1 MCSWLKTHTVKW
13 LLISLFVI
21 PALACGFSQA
31 ISPTPTER
39 IIRVTQIIVPTII
52 QITRIVRPP
61 PIVQTVIVEVV
72 GPPREV
78 TRLVEPPVVVVQ
90 TVFVDAPPFIEVTRI
105 VPVTRIVTARPAVI
119 TVIVNPT
126 PPEIA
131 FPAPAP
137 TEAPMPTFLTPA
149 PLAPAPT
156 LAPAQ
161 SEMALPAWY
170 DFEGDFLASGV
181 VKDRFLNGNDAQVVG
196 SVGVS
201 RGISGNQAIA
211 FDGNG
216 YILARGNPVAGRKNV
231 TFSLWFKTD
240 HPEYNYKLASAAWW
254 NGGPGSGWIIATHI
268 PEFWSNDTQGLYL
281 PDLTNNDNQFPAG
294 EWVHE
299 AVTYDGRRIKE
310 YTNGQLVND
319 WATTE
324 ASIGNGQAMA
334 IGAWPAFQ
342 GYNFQGSIDEVKIF
356 DQALSQPEI
365 QSIYYQR

>member
-13 LLISLFVI
+13 LFISLFVI

-31 ISPTPTER
+31 INQTPTER
-39 IIRVTQIIVPTII
+39 IIHITQIVVPTIVE
-52 QITRIVRPP
+52 ITRIVRPP
-61 PIVQTVIVEVV
+61 PIVKTVIVEIEAA
-72 GPPREV
+72 PKEV
-78 TRLVEPPVVVVQ
+78 TRLVEPPVIVVQ

-105 VPVTRIVTARPAVI
+105 VPVTRIVTAHPLVI
-119 TVIVNPT
+119 TVIVVAT
-126 PPEIA
+126 QA
-131 FPAPAP
+131 GAAMAAPA
-137 TEAPMPTFLTPA
+137 AV
-149 PLAPAPT
+149 PAPT
-156 LAPAQ
+156 LAPEPTFAPAQ
-161 SEMALPAWY
+161 SESALPVWY

-181 VKDRFLNGNDAQVVG
+181 VTDRYMNGNDAQVVG

-201 RGISGNQAIA
+201 GGISGGQAIS

-216 YILARGNPVAGRKNV
+216 YIQARGNPAAGRNHV

-240 HPEYNYKLASAAWW
+240 HPEYNYKLASAGWW
-254 NGGPGSGWIIATHI
+254 NGGPGSGWIMATHI
-268 PEFWSNDTQGLYL
+268 PEFWSNDTNGLCL
-281 PDLTNNDNQFPAG
+281 PDLINNDNQFPAG

-319 WATTE
+319 WATTG

-334 IGAWPAFQ
+334 IGAWPSFQ

-365 QSIYYQR
+365 QSIYYRR